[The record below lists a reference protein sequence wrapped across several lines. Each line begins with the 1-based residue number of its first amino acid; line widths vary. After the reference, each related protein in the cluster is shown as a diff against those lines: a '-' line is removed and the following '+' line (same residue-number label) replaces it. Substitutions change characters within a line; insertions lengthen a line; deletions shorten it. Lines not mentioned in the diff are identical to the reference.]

1 MKDSREMKKQNIL
14 NMRVTSDY
22 AEYNFQ
28 REHAGMQQWMKT
40 GYRNDQNNRY
50 KKKYYNFI
58 AENEKE

>member
-22 AEYNFQ
+22 A
-28 REHAGMQQWMKT
+28 EHAGMQQWMKT